1 MAVDQSTVEEKSAE
15 IFVTISETAIS
26 QVKEVIKQQNRDDLF
41 LRLFVQAAAGGISFG
56 MALDAR
62 RSDDDHTCT
71 FNGIDVAIDRI
82 SFPYLDGANVDFMQ
96 TDGKSGFQI
105 TSPNS
110 DLLAQAGAGCGG
122 CTGDAGCC

>member
-1 MAVDQSTVEEKSAE
+1 MAVDQSIVEKKSAE

-71 FNGIDVAIDRI
+71 FEGI
-82 SFPYLDGANVDFMQ
+82 
-96 TDGKSGFQI
+96 
-105 TSPNS
+105 
-110 DLLAQAGAGCGG
+110 
-122 CTGDAGCC
+122 